1 MPDEELAKTSSAAPI
16 EQESR
21 EKTGKPGERLA
32 GQKGNS
38 PPKKEKLCWRALLA
52 RIILCFIFAAGFFF
66 SVIPVGRAATR
77 TLLLLP
83 SLLLASQPG
92 VVTMTEEPVR
102 HTQKT
107 IMASNGPVYL
117 DVYEPAVAAPPIPG
131 GREAMVVISG
141 VGDNRREPQ
150 LVNFLQ
156 ALAHTGVVVMLV
168 TTPTLINYDLS
179 AADSDGVVQAFQT
192 LERWP
197 GVGTKRVGIVAFSA
211 GDGLACFAAADAR
224 IRDKGA
230 FLTLFGGYFNAKTLI
245 RAVARR
251 ALTVDGKTQPWNPQ
265 YVPIQVLANVIEP
278 LLPPNEGPRMVNALS
293 PAGTPL
299 TPDEL
304 ARFSHDTVTVY
315 HLLRGDEPD
324 RVDSNLASLSSP
336 LQALLDTMS
345 PSRVIGQIDAP
356 VYLMHDRSDQFVPFT
371 ESRDFAAAL
380 ARIHHRYDFAE
391 FGIFQHVEVKSGLNF
406 WQLVGD
412 GTTLFRLVDETML
425 VGS

>member
-1 MPDEELAKTSSAAPI
+1 MSNEELTKTSSANSS
-16 EQESR
+16 EQEESLPAQ
-21 EKTGKPGERLA
+21 KGDISLQKERLR
-32 GQKGNS
+32 
-38 PPKKEKLCWRALLA
+38 WRNILA
-52 RIILCFIFAAGFFF
+52 RVVLFLIFAAGFFF

-77 TLLLLP
+77 ALLLLP
-83 SLLLASQPG
+83 SVLLASQPG

-102 HTQKT
+102 HVKKT
-107 IMASNGPVYL
+107 ITSSNGPVYL

-131 GREAMVVISG
+131 GREGMVVISG
-141 VGDNRREPQ
+141 VGDNRKEPQ

-168 TTPTLINYDLS
+168 TTPTLIQYDLS

-197 GVGTKRVGIVAFSA
+197 GVGANRVGIVAFSA
-211 GDGLACFAAADAR
+211 GDVLACFGAADAR
-224 IRDKGA
+224 IRAKVA

-245 RAVARR
+245 RAAARR

-278 LLPPNEGPRMVNALS
+278 LLPPTEGPRMVNALS
-293 PAGTPL
+293 PAGMPL

-304 ARFSHDTVTVY
+304 ASFSHDTVTVY

-324 RVDSNLASLSSP
+324 MVDSNLASLSQP

-425 VGS
+425 PGS